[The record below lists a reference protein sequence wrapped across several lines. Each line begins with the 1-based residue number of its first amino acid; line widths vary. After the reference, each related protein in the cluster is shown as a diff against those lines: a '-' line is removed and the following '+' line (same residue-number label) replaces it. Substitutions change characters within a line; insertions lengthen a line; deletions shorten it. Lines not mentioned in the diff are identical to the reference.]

1 VIVDNSP
8 WAPGFTD
15 RVRLADV
22 NGSGSRDVLWG
33 DGGGYRYV
41 DLTGGI
47 KARLLTKVHNGLG
60 GVTEI
65 DYEQSTDQYLRD
77 RASGAEWQ
85 SVCPFPSQIVREV
98 RTRDQFDDV
107 PGWTEGVITVKYRY
121 RDCYYDGKE
130 HESRGFAWA
139 QEEHVGDANSPT
151 SYTDHWFHQ
160 GKEDEALAGKEYR
173 TETWAGSGTLKTT
186 LSTSWTGYAVRTI
199 MTPHADDSAPG
210 MAADPGR
217 MVRFAY
223 AAEAHTFGYDTSA
236 LQSGTATQA
245 GMMLWRSEGLGGSG
259 AVASNV
265 DVTLPVG
272 SGITHLLGTTEVDDR
287 AQPTRTAAHGRVGST
302 DPLIVKR
309 ATYAAND
316 ASWILRPCESWVE
329 SGNQTYQR
337 KREYYDGDRTEWDGG
352 VCQGGG
358 MSCTVGEQGLSTR
371 GEYEECYA
379 GNRVRIVEEH
389 ATDYTAL
396 GLPRHTKALKKLEGW
411 LYYEEP
417 TGYQAQVTREVIR
430 VGLTAAEAVAVE
442 VPGVTETPVKYLT
455 TRAKHDPGLGAIVEY
470 RDENDQK
477 SQAVYDALGR
487 LVELW
492 GPREPTATCPANFMK
507 VAAITYDL
515 ATPNRPYSYV
525 NATTFEDGCDPSVV
539 KVAWSY
545 VDGLGRTRVTVTEGE
560 ANPVDEQTE
569 WIATGYANFD
579 TKGAARESYPPAF
592 VTWQMNGL
600 PPALAASCPAGDEFA
615 CTKNPICPTLTRYDA
630 FGRAREQVLA
640 DGTITRTAYLGPL
653 TTAAYDGNDTDP
665 ISLLKDTPTVT
676 RKDGHGRVLEVE
688 AQYKDASGGN
698 PASHFT
704 GYAYDPLGNLVALT
718 TCATGA
724 READCA
730 AGDLIVKR
738 QAFDSLGQRR
748 EIDDPDAG
756 LWHFVYDEAGNL
768 VESTDGK
775 WNGSTEPGSKI
786 AYSYDAANRIVVEQ
800 CVSCVGKPAG
810 TVLVRYFYDS
820 PARLVGGRGYM
831 PADVEAGTEPQD
843 WVLGRLARVEDE
855 TGVVFQSYDR
865 LGRQVTEVQR
875 IQVTLPEGELTG
887 YPDYYLGRVAYDD
900 AGRVVRQTY
909 PAAEAGDVMMVERS
923 YERRGL
929 LQQISGPDPLN
940 QGATY
945 DYLTVFTHN
954 AAGQR
959 CGYVHGDA
967 SQIQQA
973 RTYDRLG
980 RLKVAT
986 ATQQVQDGYPL
997 QSYLYEY
1004 DHTSNVTAIR
1014 DLRDAAKVDEYTG
1027 GLNGVH
1033 DREMKYDSLYR
1044 LTKATYWEQGA
1055 VRREMRYA
1063 YNAIGNLTERSTT
1076 DATGTE
1082 NPGGEFYEK
1091 WLGVMTYDPARP
1103 HAFSSAGAGGRSV
1116 SARYDG
1122 NGNMI
1127 SLEVVNAA
1135 EGRDVRFAY
1144 QWDHYD
1150 RLVRAEKFESE
1161 QSVAVAVYVY
1171 DHAGQRVVK
1180 SETRSGGAAQDT
1192 LYVTEGCEIRNRSYE
1207 WFVFDGRQRI
1217 ARIGVAKPYEGVGEV
1232 SRFLYVGDHLGST
1245 SVVVKDGVDW
1255 CVVGTTSHLPYGGIE
1270 AESGAVL
1277 CGGEA
1282 GEEWYRFTG
1291 KELEGEFEIYYFAA
1305 RYYIPAIGAFT
1316 SIDSVALLKTGA
1328 SDSHPFIY
1336 ADGNPYTYCD
1346 PTGNQKEKAQENS
1359 PSPGKIA
1366 TSSAA
1371 QSTSRTV
1378 APLRPSQPNVMTRVL
1393 SNYKAN
1399 RAQLM
1404 SGCRNPFDRMYM
1416 EGVIRE
1422 LESSGLGRQI
1432 MRLPPKEFAQ
1442 VKRIVF
1448 LLYGISLGLMAAP
1461 AILASLGQPFQRT
1474 ATLANA
1480 LAKIHKSQG
1489 ILLTK
1494 VTAKGIRRIEK
1505 HLTGT
1510 PGLTPGRPEFHMVKR
1525 LKAGERSMY
1534 DLRFYQHEL
1543 KESRLVK
1550 QTLRLY
1556 SDPVDAVRDAH
1567 HRTLRRYSLYRSDS
1581 ENWLFHPE
1589 TLRKRQ

>member
-1 VIVDNSP
+1 
-8 WAPGFTD
+8 
-15 RVRLADV
+15 
-22 NGSGSRDVLWG
+22 
-33 DGGGYRYV
+33 
-41 DLTGGI
+41 
-47 KARLLTKVHNGLG
+47 
-60 GVTEI
+60 
-65 DYEQSTDQYLRD
+65 
-77 RASGAEWQ
+77 
-85 SVCPFPSQIVREV
+85 VCPFPSQIVREV
-98 RTRDQFDDV
+98 RTRDQFDPV
-107 PGWTEGVITVKYRY
+107 TMPGWTEGVITVKYRY

-151 SYTDHWFHQ
+151 SYTDHWFLQ

-173 TETWAGSGTLKTT
+173 TETWAGTGATKTY

-199 MTPHADDSAPG
+199 MTPHEDDSAPG

-236 LQSGTATQA
+236 LQSGTTTQA
-245 GMMLWRSEGLGGSG
+245 GMLLWRSEGLGGSG

-265 DVTLPVG
+265 DVSLPV
-272 SGITHLLGTTEVDDR
+272 SGGVTHLLGTTEVDDR
-287 AQPTRTAAHGRVGST
+287 AQPTTRTAYGCVSCVT
-302 DPLIVKR
+302 PDPIIRSR
-309 ATYAAND
+309 ATYA
-316 ASWILRPCESWVE
+316 SREEKWIHRPCESWVE
-329 SGNQTYQR
+329 SGNKTYQR
-337 KREYYDGDRTEWDGG
+337 KLEHYDLETSQWGAACT
-352 VCQGGG
+352 GGG
-358 MSCTVGEQGLSTR
+358 STCSVGDQGLSKR
-371 GEYEECYA
+371 GEYEECYGGA
-379 GNRVRIVEEH
+379 RVRIVEEH

-430 VGLTAAEAVAVE
+430 VGLTAAEAVAVGA
-442 VPGVTETPVKYLT
+442 PGVTETPVKYLT

-477 SQAVYDALGR
+477 SQAVYDSLGR

-492 GPREPTATCPANFMK
+492 GPREPSATCPASFMK

-560 ANPVDEQTE
+560 EHPTGQQTE
-569 WIATGYANFD
+569 WIATGYASFD
-579 TKGAARESYPPAF
+579 TKGAARESFPPAF
-592 VTWQMNGL
+592 IPWVPGATHPQPL
-600 PPALAASCPAGDEFA
+600 VAACPGTDTID
-615 CTKNPICPTLTRYDA
+615 CTDNPICPTMTRYDA

-653 TTAAYDGNDTDP
+653 TTAAYDGNDTDGT
-665 ISLLKDTPTVT
+665 SLLKDTPTYT

-688 AQYKDASGGN
+688 ALYKDAAGGN

-704 GYAYDPLGNLVALT
+704 GYAYDPLGNLVVLT
-718 TCATGA
+718 TCVTGA

-730 AGDLIVKR
+730 PGDLIVKH

-756 LWHFVYDEAGNL
+756 LWRFVYDEAGNL

-775 WNGSTEPGSKI
+775 WNGGPEPGSKI
-786 AYSYDAANRIVVEQ
+786 AYGYDAANRIVVEQ
-800 CVSCVGKPAG
+800 CVSCVSKPAG

-820 PARLVGGRGYM
+820 PARMVGGRGYL
-831 PADVEAGTEPQD
+831 PADVESGTEPQD

-875 IQVTLPEGELTG
+875 IEATLPDGALTG
-887 YPDYYLGRVAYDD
+887 YPNYYLGRVAYDD

-909 PAAEAGDVMMVERS
+909 PAAEAGDVMVVERG

-929 LQQISGPDPLN
+929 LKQISGPDPLN
-940 QGATY
+940 HGATY
-945 DYLTVFTHN
+945 DYLTVSTHN

-959 CGYVHGDA
+959 CGYAHGDA

-980 RLKVAT
+980 RLKTAT

-997 QSYLYEY
+997 QSCLYQY
-1004 DHTSNVTAIR
+1004 DRASNVKAIL
-1014 DLRDAAKVDEYTG
+1014 DLRNAAQVDEYTG

-1033 DREMKYDSLYR
+1033 DRVMEYDSLYR
-1044 LTKATYWEQGA
+1044 LTKATYREQGA
-1055 VRREMRYA
+1055 VRREMRYT

-1076 DATGTE
+1076 DATGME
-1082 NPGGEFYEK
+1082 NPGAEFYEK
-1091 WLGVMTYDPARP
+1091 WLGAMTYDPGRP

-1116 SARYDG
+1116 STSYDG
-1122 NGNMI
+1122 NGNMT
-1127 SLEVVNAA
+1127 SLRVVNAA
-1135 EGRDVRFAY
+1135 RGRDVRFAY
-1144 QWDHYD
+1144 LWDHYD

-1180 SETRSGGAAQDT
+1180 SERRGEELAQDT

-1207 WFVFDGRQRI
+1207 RFVFDGQQRI
-1217 ARIGVAKPYEGVGEV
+1217 ARIGVAKPNEGVGEV
-1232 SRFLYVGDHLGST
+1232 SRFVYVGDHLGST

-1291 KELEGEFEIYYFAA
+1291 KELEGEFWIYYFGA
-1305 RYYIPAIGAFT
+1305 RYYNPAIGVFNSVD
-1316 SIDSVALLKTGA
+1316 SIALFKAG
-1328 SDSHPFIY
+1328 SSSSHHYIY
-1336 ADGNPYTYCD
+1336 ADGNPYTYFD
-1346 PTGNQKEKAQENS
+1346 PTGNEKEKAQES
-1359 PSPGKIA
+1359 PASNAPQ
-1366 TSSAA
+1366 SS
-1371 QSTSRTV
+1371 SR
-1378 APLRPSQPNVMTRVL
+1378 APASLRPSQQNVMTRERT
-1393 SNYKAN
+1393 NYDVN
-1399 RAQLM
+1399 RAQMM

-1416 EGVIRE
+1416 EGVVRE
-1422 LESSGLGRQI
+1422 LEMTAMGRQI
-1432 MRLPPKEFAQ
+1432 LRLPPRDFQRIKPLLFLMHGGSLLAQGAPFILAALGSSVTRTARLAAALGKSPRTHSVCVPMPNMPSTRVVIGGGRAPGFPRHGAGTITINPDTAALPSVIGVGQRLPLKTRSATSVLVERLPYTALIEREGRQMFAEAHRVLSRNGVITGITGSRADVGAIQ
-1442 VKRIVF
+1442 RALKAVGFRRIAVRHVDGAVHFSAVKR
-1448 LLYGISLGLMAAP
+1448 
-1461 AILASLGQPFQRT
+1461 
-1474 ATLANA
+1474 
-1480 LAKIHKSQG
+1480 
-1489 ILLTK
+1489 
-1494 VTAKGIRRIEK
+1494 
-1505 HLTGT
+1505 
-1510 PGLTPGRPEFHMVKR
+1510 
-1525 LKAGERSMY
+1525 
-1534 DLRFYQHEL
+1534 
-1543 KESRLVK
+1543 
-1550 QTLRLY
+1550 
-1556 SDPVDAVRDAH
+1556 
-1567 HRTLRRYSLYRSDS
+1567 
-1581 ENWLFHPE
+1581 
-1589 TLRKRQ
+1589 